1 MKARKAVA
9 TLLLVVFSFYEVVL
23 PLTWQRDKTIIAIV
37 DFKNTSQNTRLN
49 YLEQTIPEAVSTTM
63 ARSGRLEIVERSRLE
78 AAMQEMAMSMLGIV
92 DEETA
97 AELGRAVGA
106 TTIMVGSFV
115 SISGFVRIN
124 ARLIDVQT
132 ARVLTAESV
141 QGPEAGEGLF
151 NLMDQIAAA
160 MEAQLTG
167 RAAVAVQPQ
176 PTPAPPAPQPQP
188 QVQPQPQ
195 PQVQPKP
202 EPAPPAVVTQ
212 PVVVP
217 RKSSGTGL
225 FLLLLLGAGGAA
237 GYYYYTNV
245 LDAPAEVNI
254 TVNIQP

>member
-1 MKARKAVA
+1 MKTRKAVA

-78 AAMQEMAMSMLGIV
+78 AAMQEMDMSMLGIV

-188 QVQPQPQ
+188 QVQP
-195 PQVQPKP
+195 KP

>member
-9 TLLLVVFSFYEVVL
+9 TLLLAVFSFYEVAL

-37 DFKNTSQNTRLN
+37 DFKNTSQNARLD
-49 YLEQTIPEAVSTTM
+49 YLEQTIPEAISTTM
-63 ARSGRLEIVERSRLE
+63 ASSGRLEIVERSRLE
-78 AAMQEMAMSMLGIV
+78 AALREMDMSMLGIV

-97 AELGRAVGA
+97 AELGRTVGA

-151 NLMDQIAAA
+151 NLMDQIAEK
-160 MEAQLTG
+160 MERQLTG
-167 RAAVAVQPQ
+167 TPAAVAQYQTPVQ
-176 PTPAPPAPQPQP
+176 PQPQP

-195 PQVQPKP
+195 PQVQPQ
-202 EPAPPAVVTQ
+202 PPPQ
-212 PVVVP
+212 VVVVE
-217 RKSSGTGL
+217 RKSGGL
-225 FLLLLLGAGGAA
+225 LPLVILALIAGGA
-237 GYYYYTNV
+237 YYYYMEE
-245 LDAPAEVNI
+245 LAPATVGI

>member
-1 MKARKAVA
+1 
-9 TLLLVVFSFYEVVL
+9 
-23 PLTWQRDKTIIAIV
+23 
-37 DFKNTSQNTRLN
+37 
-49 YLEQTIPEAVSTTM
+49 M
-63 ARSGRLEIVERSRLE
+63 ARSGQLEIVERSRLE
-78 AAMQEMAMSMLGIV
+78 AALIEMDMSMLGIV

-160 MEAQLTG
+160 MERQLIG
-167 RAAVAVQPQ
+167 APVVVAQPQ
-176 PTPAPPAPQPQP
+176 PQPPP

-195 PQVQPKP
+195 PPPQVQPQVQP
-202 EPAPPAVVTQ
+202 QPPPQVVI
-212 PVVVP
+212 VEK
-217 RKSSGTGL
+217 KSNALFWLIVLGL
-225 FLLLLLGAGGAA
+225 GAA
-237 GYYYYTNV
+237 GAYYYYIEKI
-245 LDAPAEVNI
+245 APATVDI

>member
-9 TLLLVVFSFYEVVL
+9 TLLLAVFSFYEVVL
-23 PLTWQRDKTIIAIV
+23 PFAGQHRDKTVIAIV
-37 DFKNTSQNTRLN
+37 DFKNTSQNARLN

-78 AAMQEMAMSMLGIV
+78 AALTEMDMSMLGVV
-92 DEETA
+92 DEATA

-188 QVQPQPQ
+188 QVQPPARPQPQ
-195 PQVQPKP
+195 PQV
-202 EPAPPAVVTQ
+202 
-212 PVVVP
+212 VVVE
-217 RKSSGTGL
+217 RKSGS
-225 FLLLLLGAGGAA
+225 LLPLVILALAAGGA
-237 GYYYYTNV
+237 YYYYMEE
-245 LDAPAEVNI
+245 LAPAAVDI

>member
-1 MKARKAVA
+1 MKTRKAVA
-9 TLLLVVFSFYEVVL
+9 TLLLAVFSFNQVAMPFTFQEG
-23 PLTWQRDKTIIAIV
+23 KTIIAIV
-37 DFKNTSQNTRLN
+37 DFQNTSQNARLD
-49 YLEQTIPEAVSTTM
+49 YLEKTIPEAISTTM

-78 AAMQEMAMSMLGIV
+78 AALTEMDMSMLGIV

-151 NLMDQIAAA
+151 NLMDQIAVA
-160 MEAQLTG
+160 MERQLLG
-167 RAAVAVQPQ
+167 APVAVAPPQ
-176 PTPAPPAPQPQP
+176 LQPQP
-188 QVQPQPQ
+188 QVQPQVQPQPPPQ
-195 PQVQPKP
+195 PQV
-202 EPAPPAVVTQ
+202 
-212 PVVVP
+212 VVVEK
-217 RKSSGTGL
+217 KSNALFWLVVLGL
-225 FLLLLLGAGGAA
+225 GAA
-237 GYYYYTNV
+237 GAYYYYIEK
-245 LDAPAEVNI
+245 LAPATVDI

>member
-9 TLLLVVFSFYEVVL
+9 TLLLAVFSFYEVVL
-23 PLTWQRDKTIIAIV
+23 PFAGQQRDKTVIAIV
-37 DFKNTSQNTRLN
+37 DFKNTSQNARLN
-49 YLEQTIPEAVSTTM
+49 YLEQTIPEAISTTM

-78 AAMQEMAMSMLGIV
+78 AALTEMDMSMLGVV

-97 AELGRAVGA
+97 AELGRTVGA

-176 PTPAPPAPQPQP
+176 PTPAPPAPQPRP
-188 QVQPQPQ
+188 QVQPPARPQPQ
-195 PQVQPKP
+195 PQV
-202 EPAPPAVVTQ
+202 
-212 PVVVP
+212 VVVE
-217 RKSSGTGL
+217 RKSGS
-225 FLLLLLGAGGAA
+225 LLPLVILALAAGGA
-237 GYYYYTNV
+237 YYYYMEE
-245 LDAPAEVNI
+245 LAPAAVDI

>member
-37 DFKNTSQNTRLN
+37 DFKNTSQNTRLD
-49 YLEQTIPEAVSTTM
+49 YLEQTIPEAISTTM

-78 AAMQEMAMSMLGIV
+78 AAMQEMDMSMLGIV

-188 QVQPQPQ
+188 QVQPQP
-195 PQVQPKP
+195 

>member
-1 MKARKAVA
+1 MKTRKAVA

-23 PLTWQRDKTIIAIV
+23 PFAWQQGDKTIIAVV

-49 YLEQTIPEAVSTTM
+49 YLEQTIPEAISTTM

-78 AAMQEMAMSMLGIV
+78 AAMQEMDMSMLGIV

-160 MEAQLTG
+160 MERQLIG
-167 RAAVAVQPQ
+167 APVVVAQPQ
-176 PTPAPPAPQPQP
+176 PQPPPQVQP

-195 PQVQPKP
+195 PQV
-202 EPAPPAVVTQ
+202 VVKK
-212 PVVVP
+212 
-217 RKSSGTGL
+217 KSGSKI
-225 FLLLLLGAGGAA
+225 LLWIILLGAAGGGA
-237 GYYYYTNV
+237 YYYYAYV
-245 LDAPAEVNI
+245 MPAEVNV
-254 TVNIQP
+254 TVDIQP